1 MGADAVSRRVEEM
14 GVPEPRRTAFA
25 IGGLGGNNAHG
36 AGFLAAA
43 QELQRERQ
51 QGVGVAAGGL
61 GADGGSS
68 RRGRGRAGHTI
79 LPELEFIS
87 CTSGAIAATATYL
100 KGDDVREATE
110 RSIEQADRASC
121 LPRNAWADNWRGVV
135 LTLLTGVPDVFGP
148 WVEAYREHWWQRL
161 VGFVNPRSPFYG
173 AVPTN
178 LDEFLD
184 LWFPAQTLVPE
195 LPETFFQETAEVFT
209 DTGHGVGVAF
219 NSFDPKTGIE
229 QLYVND
235 AALRLIAEHYDPQAD
250 YGRTHRHTLYQRI
263 TPESVQAALWLVNY
277 GFPSNRLGADR
288 LVDGAYARSM
298 ILNEVTAADRIFAVK
313 PTNDRWIG
321 RLPQNVFD
329 VLDMQTQFW
338 WEASYREQSRL
349 IETINDLRVAGRL
362 TDPPSQPEAADLDD
376 RHPDRGAPARLRTVR
391 AKPYRELELIPV
403 EISMRRGYFDYFVE
417 SREVFRQAYAQSL
430 QLLTRLDEQA
440 APATSDGLP
449 AFRDG

>member
-1 MGADAVSRRVEEM
+1 MGVDAVRRGVEM

-51 QGVGVAAGGL
+51 QGVGVAADGRGPGG
-61 GADGGSS
+61 GNS
-68 RRGRGRAGHTI
+68 RRGSGRAGRNI

-110 RSIEQADRASC
+110 RSIEQAERASC

-148 WVEAYREHWWQRL
+148 WVEAYRDHWWRRL
-161 VGFVNPRSPFYG
+161 VGLVNPRSPFYG

-184 LWFPAQTLVPE
+184 LSFPAQTLVPE

-250 YGRTHRHTLYQRI
+250 YGRTHRQTIYQRI
-263 TPESVQAALWLVNY
+263 TPEGVRAALWLVNY
-277 GFPSNRLGADR
+277 GFPSSRLGADR

-321 RLPQNVFD
+321 RLPQNVFE
-329 VLDMQTQFW
+329 VLDMQTEFW

-349 IETINDLRVAGRL
+349 IETINDLRAAGRL
-362 TDPPSQPEAADLDD
+362 KDPPSPPEAADPDD
-376 RHPDRGAPARLRTVR
+376 RHTDRGTPARLRTVR
-391 AKPYRELELIPV
+391 AKRYREVELIPV
-403 EISMRRGYFDYFVE
+403 EVSMRRGYFYYFVE

-430 QLLTRLDEQA
+430 QLLTQLDE
-440 APATSDGLP
+440 
-449 AFRDG
+449 

>member
-1 MGADAVSRRVEEM
+1 M

-43 QELQRERQ
+43 QQLERERELER
-51 QGVGVAAGGL
+51 GVGVAA
-61 GADGGSS
+61 DGHGPGRGSS
-68 RRGRGRAGHTI
+68 RPSHGRAARGI

-87 CTSGAIAATATYL
+87 CTSGAIAATTTYL

-110 RSIEQADRASC
+110 RSIEQVERVSL
-121 LPRNAWADNWRGVV
+121 LPRNAWADNWRGLV

-148 WVEAYREHWWQRL
+148 WVEAYRTHWWQRL
-161 VGFVNPRSPFYG
+161 TGFVNPTSPFYG

-178 LDEFLD
+178 LNEILD
-184 LWFPAQTLVPE
+184 LWFPAQTFIPE

-219 NSFDPKTGIE
+219 NSLDPKTGIE

-235 AALRLIAEHYDPQAD
+235 HALRLIEHYDPQAD
-250 YGRTHRHTLYQRI
+250 YGRTHRHTIYRPI
-263 TPESVQAALWLVNY
+263 TAEGVRAALWLVNY

-288 LVDGAYARSM
+288 LIDGAYARS
-298 ILNEVTAADRIFAVK
+298 IIVNEVTAADRIFAVK

-321 RLPQNVFD
+321 RLPQNVFE
-329 VLDMQTQFW
+329 VQDMQTELW

-349 IETINDLRVAGRL
+349 IETINDLRLAGRL
-362 TDPPSQPEAADLDD
+362 TDPPSHPEGADFDDGHTDRSAA
-376 RHPDRGAPARLRTVR
+376 ARMKTVR
-391 AKPYRELELIPV
+391 AKPYREVELIPV
-403 EISMRRGYFDYFVE
+403 EISMQRGYFDYFVE
-417 SREVFRQAYAQSL
+417 SREVFREAYAQSL
-430 QLLTRLDEQA
+430 QVLTRLDEQA
-440 APATSDGLP
+440 APGTPDGLP
-449 AFRDG
+449 ALRGS